1 MDIPPADI
9 RWFDEAFKETAR
21 KMIESWEDSGSPTIQ
36 DEPSPDILFNAM
48 QELLVLLHTLDYES
62 RNATG
67 RQNPDEPD
75 LTELGDYGI
84 HILEEFA
91 LQSNHL
97 GLENKEN
104 VWEHLAVSLARWIAL
119 QGGELQTLSI
129 VVNGLAY
136 IANHSENQA
145 QLEQLYLVMGEV
157 CDASTPPEHL
167 SEPNGEVE
175 NPWRML
181 LINRAI
187 VATRTLSPRLMEEA
201 FSDITVHLP
210 ETAPDFFREG
220 MEQVEIQNYPEQ
232 VRDVIQ
238 RYLSEWPVKRVLH

>member
-1 MDIPPADI
+1 MEIPPADI
-9 RWFDEAFKETAR
+9 RWYDEAFKEAAR
-21 KMIESWEDSGSPTIQ
+21 EMIEAWEDSGSPTIQ

-62 RNATG
+62 RNPAG
-67 RQNPDEPD
+67 QRNGDEPD

-91 LQSNHL
+91 LQSDHL
-97 GLENKEN
+97 GLESKER
-104 VWEHLAVSLARWIAL
+104 VWEHLAVCLARWIAVR
-119 QGGELQTLSI
+119 GGELQTLGI

-136 IANHSENQA
+136 LANQTKDQA
-145 QLEQLYLVMGEV
+145 QLEQLYLVMAEV
-157 CDASTPPEHL
+157 CDASTPPEYL
-167 SEPNGEVE
+167 GEHNEGAE

-181 LINRAI
+181 LLNRAI

-210 ETAPDFFREG
+210 ESAPEFFREG
-220 MEQVEIQNYPEQ
+220 MEQVDLQNYPDP
-232 VRDVIQ
+232 VREVIQ